1 MSGQATINVVDDED
15 MSSQGSVNAPVAPQ
29 QPSVQQGPAAMQLT
43 EVVGTPVQWHPTMT
57 QQSGV
62 AGRSGSPAPT
72 VPVQSTQVVAAPT
85 VPVDCTIACGETKQA
100 FDEVSSVVNSEG
112 CPHRM
117 VRSARQNIFVRDNAS
132 RPMFS
137 PLSLDVCSAY
147 AHSTRAIL
155 LRLRGTSAARQGN
168 KFP

>member
-29 QPSVQQGPAAMQLT
+29 QPSVQQGPTAMQPT

-85 VPVDCTIACGETKQA
+85 VPVDAPSRAETKQA
-100 FDEVSSVVNSEG
+100 FDEVSSVLRTVSSE
-112 CPHRM
+112 HAE
-117 VRSARQNIFVRDNAS
+117 VRSEMQGLASKWKTSASSGRRRRDNG
-132 RPMFS
+132 P
-137 PLSLDVCSAY
+137 
-147 AHSTRAIL
+147 STSD
-155 LRLRGTSAARQGN
+155 SAADIIRVEFARGAYGTH
-168 KFP
+168 